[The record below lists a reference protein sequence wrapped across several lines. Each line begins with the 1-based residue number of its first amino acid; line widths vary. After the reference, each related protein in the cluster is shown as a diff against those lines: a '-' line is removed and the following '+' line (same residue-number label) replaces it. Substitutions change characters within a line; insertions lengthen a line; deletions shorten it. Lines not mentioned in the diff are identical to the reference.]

1 MLERWQRYFSDDD
14 CVNEDIPVLTLQT
27 AVELMGNILTDNNDD
42 PVFVNAA
49 KTALIKRCKCMKNQT
64 VNSDY
69 VRAVKIQAKLAKL
82 ANLKASYKFRLAAM
96 IATDNRQGQIWP

>member
-1 MLERWQRYFSDDD
+1 
-14 CVNEDIPVLTLQT
+14 
-27 AVELMGNILTDNNDD
+27 
-42 PVFVNAA
+42 
-49 KTALIKRCKCMKNQT
+49 MKNQT